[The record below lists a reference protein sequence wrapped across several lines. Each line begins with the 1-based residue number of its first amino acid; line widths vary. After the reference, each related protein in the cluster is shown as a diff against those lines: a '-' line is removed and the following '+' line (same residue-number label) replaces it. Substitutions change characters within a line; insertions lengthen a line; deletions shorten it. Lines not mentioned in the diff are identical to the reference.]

1 MEAILHTLYDV
12 ISAGP
17 NDKRDWDRFRTL
29 FVPSA
34 RLGAAVKIGD
44 GSVHYFGL
52 DVERYIALN
61 DKAMS
66 GKGFFEKEIHR
77 HADTFG
83 NMTQVFSTYE
93 SRYKPDDPG
102 PFERGINSIQLI
114 DDGKRWWIVSIFW
127 QSEDA
132 LLTLPRSWLRGQ

>member
-1 MEAILHTLYDV
+1 MEATLHTLYDV
-12 ISAGP
+12 ISAAPGQ
-17 NDKRDWDRFRTL
+17 KRDWDRFRTL

-44 GSVHYFGL
+44 GTVHYFGL

-61 DKAMS
+61 DKAL
-66 GKGFFEKEIHR
+66 GDKGFFEREIHR
-77 HADTFG
+77 HVDSFG
-83 NMTQVFSTYE
+83 NICQIFSTYE
-93 SRYKPDDPG
+93 ARYKPDDAS

-132 LLTLPRSWLRGQ
+132 TLNLQRQWLRG